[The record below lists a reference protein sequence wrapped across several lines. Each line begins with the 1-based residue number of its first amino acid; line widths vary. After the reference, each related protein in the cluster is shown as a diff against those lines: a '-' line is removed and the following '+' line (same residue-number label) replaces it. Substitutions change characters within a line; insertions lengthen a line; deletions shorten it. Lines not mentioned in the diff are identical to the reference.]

1 LIDFLQ
7 KFGGFLKGNN
17 IPLPQIPSHLPSSI
31 NRLWEVAH
39 NLWWSWHPE
48 ARALFETLDRT
59 LWKLT
64 SHNPVRLLREI
75 GPERAV
81 AAAADPSF
89 HRRYDAVLLA
99 FDDYMEAR
107 DTWFTRTHPELAD
120 SVIAYF
126 SAEFGLH
133 HSIPIYSG
141 GLGVLAGDHCKEASD
156 LGVPL
161 VGIGFL
167 YPQGYFHQRISAD
180 GWQQAWY
187 QPLAFGDAP
196 IRPSVHPNGERV
208 LIQVPLDGRTIDVA
222 VWQVAVGRVSL
233 YLMDTD
239 VESNP
244 PWDRELSAR
253 LYGGDQENRILQE
266 IVLGIGGVRV
276 VRALGL
282 RPAVWHANE
291 GHAAFLML
299 ERLREHREAGLSF
312 EDAVQAVRAST
323 IFTTHTPV
331 SAGHD
336 AFPLSLMEKYFTP
349 FCTGLS
355 ISREQFMQ
363 FGFVPG
369 SNETAFNMTVLALQ
383 LSGHRNAVSRRHGE
397 TSRQMWSHLWP
408 GTPPEEVP
416 IVSVTNGVHVPTWIA
431 PEMRQ
436 LYAKYLGPDCVAHH
450 NDPALWE
457 RVADIPDGELWNT
470 RLALKLKLL
479 GHINEGVRSRWIH
492 GQLDPS
498 QVLASGTL
506 LQPHTLTIGFARRF
520 ATYKRATLLFH
531 DLERLKRLLQDP
543 WRPVQIIFAGK
554 AHPADEPGKYFIHE
568 VYSLAKDHG
577 IGGHIAFVEEYDMHT
592 AKFLIHGADVWL
604 NTPRSPFEACGT
616 SGQKAAL
623 NGVPHLSV
631 LDGWWAEGYNG
642 ANGWAIGEREF
653 NPDPVAQDA
662 ADAEA
667 LYQILENEVV
677 PLYYARDADGVPRGW
692 LSIVRET
699 IRSAVPRFCA
709 RRMVQEYTE
718 KLYVPASQ
726 QSLTRR

>member
-1 LIDFLQ
+1 M
-7 KFGGFLKGNN
+7 KGNH
-17 IPLPQIPSHLPSSI
+17 IPPPQIPSHFPSSI

-64 SHNPVRLLREI
+64 SHNPVRLLRELSLD
-75 GPERAV
+75 RAV

-107 DTWFTRTHPELAD
+107 DTWFARTHPELAD

-187 QPLAFGDAP
+187 EPLAFGDAP

-208 LIQVPLDGRTIDVA
+208 LIQVPLDGRTIDVS

-349 FCTGLS
+349 FCTSLS

-416 IVSVTNGVHVPTWIA
+416 IVSVTNGVHVPTWVA

-436 LYAKYLGPDCVAHH
+436 LYAKYLGPDWVAHH

-479 GHINEGVRSRWIH
+479 GHINEGVRRRWIH

-506 LQPHTLTIGFARRF
+506 LQPQTLTIGFARRF
-520 ATYKRATLLFH
+520 ATYKRATLIFH

-543 WRPVQIIFAGK
+543 WRACADHLRGKGPSGRRTGKVFHSRSLLTSQGSRDRRPHRLRRRVRHAHRQVPDPRLGCLAEYASITARGVWYQRRKSGAQRRPASQCAGRLVGRRVQRGEWMGDRWTRLQPGPGCAGRSRC
-554 AHPADEPGKYFIHE
+554 G
-568 VYSLAKDHG
+568 SL
-577 IGGHIAFVEEYDMHT
+577 VS
-592 AKFLIHGADVWL
+592 
-604 NTPRSPFEACGT
+604 NP
-616 SGQKAAL
+616 
-623 NGVPHLSV
+623 
-631 LDGWWAEGYNG
+631 
-642 ANGWAIGEREF
+642 GERGG
-653 NPDPVAQDA
+653 PAVLRSGCRRGA
-662 ADAEA
+662 AR
-667 LYQILENEVV
+667 L
-677 PLYYARDADGVPRGW
+677 ARV
-692 LSIVRET
+692 VRET

-726 QSLTRR
+726 QSLSRR